1 MTPEFTLESVDGRI
15 GAGYDNIV
23 TLKGVNYSAEGGG
36 NWMGIDYIQLN
47 PVAKPIP
54 PPVLPWAVG
63 KNDDGWPTGNG
74 GGANATFVQEN
85 GTANPL
91 PGVPDSPEVNKEADD
106 DYYFAGVFSTVIP
119 GNGDYEPVGEV
130 RVNEE
135 AVERA
140 FAGEDNELRYHFN
153 LPSSLQPTDQL
164 AVNFEALN
172 LQDDEWDP
180 RYGVEVYFN
189 NVKVQSEIVI
199 GIDQLNQTINTA
211 AFTVEELNAQ
221 VGPGFDNIVTL
232 RGISYS
238 EDDGGNWMGIDYVQ
252 LIQVQP
258 APVSFTHLTL
268 PTKA

>member
-1 MTPEFTLESVDGRI
+1 MDTNGTDPRYGVEVYMNGVLVQPEIVIRDGQLNTAITTPEFTLESVGAMI
-15 GAGYDNIV
+15 GSGFDNIV

-36 NWMGIDYIQLN
+36 SWMGIDYIQLN

-54 PPVLPWAVG
+54 APELPWSVG
-63 KNDDGWPTGNG
+63 RNDDGWPEGNG
-74 GGANATFVQEN
+74 GGANASFVQEN
-85 GTANPL
+85 GTVNDL
-91 PGVPDSPEVNKEADD
+91 PGVPDSPEVDKEADN
-106 DYYFAGVFSTVIP
+106 DYYFAGVFSTVIA
-119 GNGDYEPVGEV
+119 GNGDYEPVGAV

-135 AVERA
+135 AAERA

-199 GIDQLNQTINTA
+199 YIDELNQTIHTPP
-211 AFTVEELNAQ
+211 FTVCLLYTS
-221 VGPGFDNIVTL
+221 PSPRD
-232 RGISYS
+232 
-238 EDDGGNWMGIDYVQ
+238 
-252 LIQVQP
+252 
-258 APVSFTHLTL
+258 
-268 PTKA
+268 